1 MCLHIFLLASL
12 GLGAL
17 AAPPGNVNNL
27 LNNRDVE
34 ASEDKHPPIAQ
45 TMDAI
50 EDTYMKTAEAF
61 FEKLDQKDGGGG
73 ADHVSGEGDDSVE
86 TFRDH
91 PQAELIK
98 SLESGIREVLSLAHA
113 LGPLIA
119 NVTAELQHLD
129 DDAGYVVKR
138 DWRHTKER
146 AVLQALIQAGVRF
159 AQALRL
165 PQFIEWLSGR
175 S

>member
-1 MCLHIFLLASL
+1 MERTSKILTCRKNFS
-12 GLGAL
+12 
-17 AAPPGNVNNL
+17 
-27 LNNRDVE
+27 NNRNAE
-34 ASEDKHPPIAQ
+34 ASEDEHPLLAQ

-50 EDTYMKTAEAF
+50 EDTYMKTVEAF

-73 ADHVSGEGDDSVE
+73 ADHVSVE
-86 TFRDH
+86 AFHDH

-129 DDAGYVVKR
+129 DDDDAGYVVKR

-146 AVLQALIQAGVRF
+146 AVLQALIQAGVRV

>member
-1 MCLHIFLLASL
+1 MRLHIFLLASL

-27 LNNRDVE
+27 LNNLDAE
-34 ASEDKHPPIAQ
+34 ASEDKHPPLAQ

-50 EDTYMKTAEAF
+50 EDTYMKTVEAF
-61 FEKLDQKDGGGG
+61 FEKLDQ
-73 ADHVSGEGDDSVE
+73 EDDNVE
-86 TFRDH
+86 TFHDH

-129 DDAGYVVKR
+129 DDDAGYVVKR

-146 AVLQALIQAGVRF
+146 AVLQALIQAG
-159 AQALRL
+159 ALRL

>member
-1 MCLHIFLLASL
+1 
-12 GLGAL
+12 
-17 AAPPGNVNNL
+17 
-27 LNNRDVE
+27 
-34 ASEDKHPPIAQ
+34 
-45 TMDAI
+45 MDAI
-50 EDTYMKTAEAF
+50 EDTYMKTVEAF
-61 FEKLDQKDGGGG
+61 FEKLDQ
-73 ADHVSGEGDDSVE
+73 EDDNVE
-86 TFRDH
+86 TFHDH

-119 NVTAELQHLD
+119 NVTAELQHLDD

>member
-1 MCLHIFLLASL
+1 
-12 GLGAL
+12 
-17 AAPPGNVNNL
+17 
-27 LNNRDVE
+27 
-34 ASEDKHPPIAQ
+34 
-45 TMDAI
+45 MDAI
-50 EDTYMKTAEAF
+50 EDTYMKTVEAF
-61 FEKLDQKDGGGG
+61 FEKLDQ
-73 ADHVSGEGDDSVE
+73 EDDNVE
-86 TFRDH
+86 TFHDH
-91 PQAELIK
+91 PQAEPIK

-129 DDAGYVVKR
+129 DDDDDAGDDAGYVVKR